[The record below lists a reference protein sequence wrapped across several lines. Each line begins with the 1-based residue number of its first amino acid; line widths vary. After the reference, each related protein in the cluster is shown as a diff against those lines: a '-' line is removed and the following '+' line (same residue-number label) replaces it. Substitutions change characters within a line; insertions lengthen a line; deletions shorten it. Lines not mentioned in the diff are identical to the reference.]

1 MVLMFSLSYI
11 IYYFIQ
17 IQELDRF
24 FEHEIV
30 IKNENQVSKVLNAQ
44 SDAILVVDTKQSEEE
59 NEDTK

>member
-30 IKNENQVSKVLNAQ
+30 IKNEHQVSRVLNAQ